1 MSLDSG
7 PLKLKSA
14 MKKLR
19 LNWDELEARWNDKV
33 RQEFE
38 EAHLEPIEYQVTATL
53 RAMDR
58 LAEVL
63 RRAEQDCS

>member
-19 LNWDELEARWNDKV
+19 INWDELEAQWNDKV
-33 RQEFE
+33 RKEFE
-38 EAHLEPIEYQVTATL
+38 ETHLDPIEYQVTATL

-58 LAEVL
+58 LAEIL
-63 RRAEQDCS
+63 RRAEQDCT